1 MSSSLLPSE
10 QSFPVAFG
18 PPLAVVDLASRFL
31 TGCDR
36 DTRAEYRADL
46 DPWFAFCSDFTIST
60 LSAQERHV
68 AGYVRHQTEVEW
80 VDAATMERR
89 LGTLS
94 IFYDYAVASRAAT
107 INPVTVAILAMV
119 DN

>member
-1 MSSSLLPSE
+1 MPA
-10 QSFPVAFG
+10 AFG
-18 PPLAVVDLASRFL
+18 HPLAVVDLESRFL

-36 DTRAEYRADL
+36 DTRAEYRANL
-46 DPWFAFCSDFTIST
+46 DPWFAFCSDFTINL

-68 AGYVRHQTEVEW
+68 AGFVRHQTDVEW
-80 VDAATMERR
+80 SDAATIEQR

-94 IFYDYAVASRAAT
+94 IFYDYAVACRAAT